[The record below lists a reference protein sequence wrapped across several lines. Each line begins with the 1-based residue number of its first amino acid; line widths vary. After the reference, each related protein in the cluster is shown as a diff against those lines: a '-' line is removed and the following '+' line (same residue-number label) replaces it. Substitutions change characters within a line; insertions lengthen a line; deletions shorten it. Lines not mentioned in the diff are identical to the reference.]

1 MYYPID
7 YCLAP
12 KLVFGQT
19 IKLPGQFQSTSE
31 LATSQHRNPK
41 ECKKYF
47 DLNKPQQTSNL
58 SKNKF
63 FRQQFNRLYAHNE
76 TGSIQFVSKNA
87 QLVFGPVAQTVHPV
101 TQSPRPC
108 MGED

>member
-1 MYYPID
+1 MLFEFNKILLIELYRFILYYSID

-19 IKLPGQFQSTSE
+19 IKLPGQFQSTFES
-31 LATSQHRNPK
+31 ATSQHQNLK
-41 ECKKYF
+41 ECKNYF

-63 FRQQFNRLYAHNE
+63 FRQQFNRLY
-76 TGSIQFVSKNA
+76 GSQ
-87 QLVFGPVAQTVHPV
+87 
-101 TQSPRPC
+101 
-108 MGED
+108 